1 MLNYYSNFENHNKVI
16 ALQGKNLESA
26 RKDYELVTRQCETG
40 LATMLEQTTAQ
51 VSLLS
56 AQTNLVK
63 AKYSRK
69 IVESQIKQLLA
80 L

>member
-1 MLNYYSNFENHNKVI
+1 M
-16 ALQGKNLESA
+16 
-26 RKDYELVTRQCETG
+26 
-40 LATMLEQTTAQ
+40 ATMLDQTTAQ
-51 VSLLS
+51 ISVLE

-69 IVESQIKQLLA
+69 IVESQIRQLLA

>member
-1 MLNYYSNFENHNKVI
+1 
-16 ALQGKNLESA
+16 
-26 RKDYELVTRQCETG
+26 
-40 LATMLEQTTAQ
+40 MLEQTTAQ